1 MPALLAMIPTK
12 DMIYAALIAVL
23 IACGFWYH
31 HKVLAEGIA
40 EQQAADNKASAALAA
55 TTAAQTAELKAKAT
69 MAEQAYDKEIA
80 ALSNRPGTQPV
91 RLCLDP
97 HNSGGVVP
105 KAGGKVAGNV
115 GASSG
120 AVGVQPVSSGNS
132 VGGEGA
138 AGPDISG
145 MLSALA
151 AGADQVSA
159 TLREYQG
166 R

>member
-12 DMIYAALIAVL
+12 DMIYAALFAVL
-23 IACGFWYH
+23 IAGGFWYH
-31 HKVLAEGIA
+31 HKVLTEGVA
-40 EQQAADNKASAALAA
+40 EQQAADSKASAALVA
-55 TTAAQTAELKAKAT
+55 TTAAQTADLKARAT
-69 MAEQAYDKEIA
+69 MAEQAYDKEVT
-80 ALSNRPGTQPV
+80 ALSNQPSAQPV
-91 RLCLDP
+91 RLCLDS
-97 HNSGGVVP
+97 HNSGGIVP
-105 KAGGKVAGNV
+105 KAGGKVAGNAGP
-115 GASSG
+115 GAG
-120 AVGVQPVSSGNS
+120 AIGVQPVSSGNS
-132 VGGEGA
+132 SGGEGA

>member
-1 MPALLAMIPTK
+1 MIPAK
-12 DMIYAALIAVL
+12 DLFYGALIAVL
-23 IACGFWYH
+23 IAGGLWYH

-40 EQQAADNKASAALAA
+40 EQQAADNKASAALAV

-91 RLCLDP
+91 RLCIDT

-115 GASSG
+115 TAGTA
-120 AVGVQPVSSGNS
+120 APGVQPVPSGDSS
-132 VGGEGA
+132 V
-138 AGPDISG
+138 AGPDIGG

-159 TLREYQG
+159 TLREYQS
-166 R
+166 RE